1 MQNRAS
7 CQRGRHIPRR
17 HAIRS
22 FRYAFASAR
31 DREASEEK
39 RKKKR
44 AGWQIGRRREV
55 GKEVFLSEVYDVRE
69 REREKKREIE
79 RKRRKERCARYTH
92 IHTHY
97 RTQPSLSRCVA
108 CAGACKKK
116 RRARNSRERKT
127 RFKLAIRDKHW
138 STSLRLGRWRYL
150 LTFRDQ
156 NGWAIRD
163 NCVDVEKPEN
173 SVSF

>member
-69 REREKKREIE
+69 RERKEEGDREKE
-79 RKRRKERCARYTH
+79 KEREMCAIH
-92 IHTHY
+92 AHTHALPY
-97 RTQPSLSRCVA
+97 ATVTVTLRCVRWRVQ
-108 CAGACKKK
+108 KK

-163 NCVDVEKPEN
+163 NCVDVEK